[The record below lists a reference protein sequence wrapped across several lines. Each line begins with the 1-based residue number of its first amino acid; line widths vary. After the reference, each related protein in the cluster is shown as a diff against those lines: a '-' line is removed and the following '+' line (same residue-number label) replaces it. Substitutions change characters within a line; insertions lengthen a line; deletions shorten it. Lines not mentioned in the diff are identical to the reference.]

1 MKTQKIPHYLK
12 STPTDPH
19 GGHAVWTDSTPHCLC
34 KTSVLFK
41 ALLSPP
47 LKESQA
53 GPPET
58 GSALCTVD
66 SKGDPDPQRGAGG
79 LCTRRG
85 SGLRG
90 AASGGHGCPGLVL
103 AGQAPRAPQAGSRVH
118 RRENPG
124 EQGSQEEAGQTPKGP
139 VLPGTDQASGSETVP
154 HLLWKVSVWA
164 EQQAAAWLLYGAQHT
179 GLMLRKP
186 RQ

>member
-1 MKTQKIPHYLK
+1 MDRLHPSLSLQNQCVVQSSPIPT
-12 STPTDPH
+12 SQRVPGGPTRN
-19 GGHAVWTDSTPHCLC
+19 GV
-34 KTSVLFK
+34 
-41 ALLSPP
+41 
-47 LKESQA
+47 
-53 GPPET
+53 
-58 GSALCTVD
+58 SARTVD
-66 SKGDPDPQRGAGG
+66 SKGDPDPQRGARG
-79 LCTRRG
+79 LCTRRRSG
-85 SGLRG
+85 SGPRG
-90 AASGGHGCPGLVL
+90 AASGGHGCPGQVL

-124 EQGSQEEAGQTPKGP
+124 EQGSQEEAGQTPKRP

-179 GLMLRKP
+179 GLMLRKL